1 MDKTRVYSFDGD
13 PVVIINTEEDHA
25 LAVVLMREGN
35 ICTAAT
41 LITPFATLEPYKCPM
56 SDQKIIHCKGG
67 FCGYPVPEDAGFAH
81 LSDMCERCWIESAE
95 AELKELEE
103 MM

>member
-1 MDKTRVYSFDGD
+1 
-13 PVVIINTEEDHA
+13 
-25 LAVVLMREGN
+25 
-35 ICTAAT
+35 
-41 LITPFATLEPYKCPM
+41 M

-81 LSDMCERCWIESAE
+81 LSGMCERCWIESAE
-95 AELKELEE
+95 AEIKELEE